1 MTKAS
6 PRSEA
11 IAHLKAALATGVRG
25 AAREALLASLDAL
38 TEADDRGGEI
48 TDLHVRRLKPR
59 TRLFDPRR
67 PGFIARM
74 GADGQVVWMYRYRAL
89 DGSARQTELRFGRTP
104 EMTLAEARKI
114 WADLRAQRLRGEDPA
129 VRRAETGPTVGE
141 LIDLYLVHYVPRAKK
156 PGSLRGDTR
165 MLEKHLRPLFGSTP
179 VSSFG
184 AEQANA
190 VLRPLIERGIPAQA
204 ANLKACCSA
213 MWNVGLRGSRKVDL
227 GAKRWLPESVTNPWT
242 VVSVPI
248 HKPNTYIPRDLAELR
263 RFVQAVVGLGPE
275 GDALWLQALT
285 GCRINE
291 IVGAVAPEVDIEARV
306 WTIPAARMKAGEAH
320 RVMLSPAAWAIVAR
334 RLKMAR
340 EAGREHLFEA
350 KRDPRRLMTT
360 EVPQKLMQSLRG
372 PAELPDGFSTHAMRR
387 AMATWVAEHGASKD
401 VRDRLLAHVDRASI
415 DARYSRAALDRPAAE
430 WWAKWADFLVGL
442 QAENVVRINEVS
454 DA

>member
-38 TEADDRGGEI
+38 TEADDRGDEI
-48 TDLHVRRLKPR
+48 ADLHVRRLKPKA
-59 TRLFDPRR
+59 RLFDPRR

-74 GADGQVVWMYRYRAL
+74 GADGCVVWMYRYRAL
-89 DGSARQTELRFGRTP
+89 DGTAKQTELRFGRTP
-104 EMTLAEARKI
+104 EMSLAEARKI
-114 WADLRAQRLRGEDPA
+114 WAGLRAQRLRGEEPSIL
-129 VRRAETGPTVGE
+129 REETGLTVGE

-156 PGSLRGDTR
+156 PGSLRVDTR
-165 MLEKHLRPLFGSTP
+165 LLEKHLRPLFGLMP
-179 VSSFG
+179 VASFG

-190 VLRPLIERGIPAQA
+190 ALRPLIERDTPVEA
-204 ANLKACCSA
+204 AHLKACCSA
-213 MWNVGLRGSRKVDL
+213 MWNIGLRGSRKVDL
-227 GAKRWLPESVTNPWT
+227 GAKRWLPETLTNPWT
-242 VVSVPI
+242 VVSVPF
-248 HKPNTYIPRDLAELR
+248 HKPDTYIPRDRAELR
-263 RFVQAVVGLGPE
+263 RFVRAVLAVGPE

-291 IVGAVAPEVDIEARV
+291 IVGAVASEVDIEARV

-320 RVMLSPAAWAIVAR
+320 RVMLSPAAWEVVSR
-334 RLKMAR
+334 RLEMAR
-340 EAGREHLFEA
+340 EAGREHLFGA
-350 KRDPRRLMTT
+350 KREPRRLMATD
-360 EVPQKLMQSLRG
+360 VPQKLLQSLRSR
-372 PAELPDGFSTHAMRR
+372 ADLPDGFSTHAMRR

-401 VRDRLLAHVDRASI
+401 VRDRLLAHVDRASV

-442 QAENVVRINEVS
+442 QADNVVRIDEVS
-454 DA
+454 ET